1 MISPRGLMPGCHAHA
16 CVGMRRN
23 SERTWAWPNKFGHGT
38 LVLVLMACFTLA
50 MAADD
55 FTPLPN
61 ADFTAGTDKP
71 AGWTLSGGQGR
82 WVERHILEVTG
93 DGKGSNQW
101 QCAYHFQPGGLYR
114 FQFRGRAASGSG
126 CVISGPSF
134 ANHDWQLTPE
144 WKWYSYVFRA
154 PDGAGTDQVRLGQWE
169 AKGTFQF
176 DAVRLSRVLPI
187 FAERPGKTTLS
198 EGESIHGGVYA
209 FSGTFGAEGT
219 NYHRTLHSAT
229 AAFNS
234 DRWCFD
240 GRSQVTYRFAAPL
253 QAAQFRSGRVA
264 VTINYLTRGGCL
276 AELSRDG
283 TNWRTLLTQ
292 EKVGTAEA
300 VIPPEL
306 LPAQEVLL
314 RLKASATN
322 STFQVQR
329 IDFTGDFDRSVAEEA
344 GCRTIFADIASTH
357 PSMDVVG
364 VTIARDSLP
373 MSLFASLKNNGKQPQ
388 DVNLV
393 VSARAVGAGSAGPAG
408 PSTTESESF
417 RVPPGEIGSGHLPLP
432 LADAPGPQEVSL
444 SLQTKDG
451 QAWKAAFVFS
461 VHDFHRADYGR
472 LLGGRDAKT
481 AVWWCDAT
489 HKIPPQRALPLEKSS
504 AAELSAARNE
514 HEAVQIVVRP
524 KETEALKGLTAAAGP
539 LSGPGGAKI
548 AAENIKILR
557 VAYHFVHHPTDA
569 SGISDWW
576 PDALPPLRKPLDLPA
591 GKNQPLWVLVYVPRD
606 AKPGDYTGT
615 LSLKA
620 EGWSAEVPI
629 KLHVWNFTL
638 PQKNHL
644 ETALG
649 LSPHEI
655 WRYHQLKTEEDK
667 RRVLDMY
674 LQSFAEHRISPY
686 DPTPLDPVGVKFLTE
701 ADPPRAEL
709 DFSRFDPAMTRALEK
724 FRFTNFM
731 LHVQA
736 MGGGTFHQ
744 RFEPSIGKYGED
756 TPQYQAA
763 FASYIKQLEGHLRE
777 KGWLKMS
784 YIYWFDEPDPKDY
797 AFVRKGMERLKKYAP
812 GLTTMLTEEP
822 GDPLAGPIDIW
833 CPVSF
838 NYNHAE
844 AEKRRAAGE
853 RIWWYVCCGPKAPYC
868 TLFIDHPATEMRV
881 WLWQTWQRN
890 IAGILIWS
898 TNYWT
903 SDAAYPE
910 RPQNPYEDPMG
921 YVSGYSTPRGVKN
934 FWGNGDGRFL
944 YPPEAAAVPG
954 ASGKDP
960 VIEPPVS
967 SMRWEMLREGIEDF
981 EYLCLLREL
990 LAKRRG
996 ASAGATSVGAA
1007 VQLPP
1012 QPGKALTTE
1021 EVKQYEDLLKVPETI
1036 TRDMTT
1042 FTTDPAPIYARRA
1055 AIAAAIERLQP

>member
-1 MISPRGLMPGCHAHA
+1 MHKG
-16 CVGMRRN
+16 V
-23 SERTWAWPNKFGHGT
+23 W
-38 LVLVLMACFTLA
+38 V
-50 MAADD
+50 AAAFLTAAYAATAVAAED

-82 WVERHILEVTG
+82 WVDRHILEVTG

-101 QCAYHFQPGGLYR
+101 QCQYRFQPGRLYR
-114 FQFRGRAASGSG
+114 FQFRGRATSGSG
-126 CVISGPSF
+126 CVISGPGF

-154 PDGAGTDQVRLGQWE
+154 PDNAGVDQVRLGQWE
-169 AKGTFQF
+169 AQGTFQF
-176 DAVRLSRVLPI
+176 DGVRLNRVAAI
-187 FAERPGKTTLS
+187 HKTVGGVLLG
-198 EGESIHGGVYA
+198 EGELIRDGTYT
-209 FSGTFGAEGT
+209 FSATFGGEGS
-219 NYHRTLHSAT
+219 NAHRPLHSAT

-234 DRWCFD
+234 DRWCF
-240 GRSQVTYRFAAPL
+240 GATSQVTYRFAFPGVWL
-253 QAAQFRSGRVA
+253 FKTRVSFN
-264 VTINYLTRGGCL
+264 VNYHTRGACL
-276 AELSRDG
+276 AEISSDG
-283 TNWRTLLTQ
+283 KRWEALVTQ
-292 EKVGTAEA
+292 DKVGTAEA
-300 VIPPEL
+300 A
-306 LPAQEVLL
+306 LPAEEVTDIPRTVYLRLRSAGENSNFQVNRVELTGALGPAPASAVGQTLYADIQGNPRAFPFDLL
-314 RLKASATN
+314 RLDERERTLFDVDEINRNSA
-322 STFQVQR
+322 FHWV
-329 IDFTGDFDRSVAEEA
+329 VL
-344 GCRTIFADIASTH
+344 ADE
-357 PSMDVVG
+357 G
-364 VTIARDSLP
+364 
-373 MSLFASLKNNGKQPQ
+373 GK
-388 DVNLV
+388 
-393 VSARAVGAGSAGPAG
+393 
-408 PSTTESESF
+408 
-417 RVPPGEIGSGHLPLP
+417 P
-432 LADAPGPQEVSL
+432 LAKPPRLTTQSGKHTLATAFRAYRDNTTPPQAPDAQFTL
-444 SLQTKDG
+444 SVPYT
-451 QAWKAAFVFS
+451 
-461 VHDFHRADYGR
+461 VHEYYREDYGR
-472 LLGGRDAKT
+472 LLGDRDAKA

-489 HKIPPQRALPLEKSS
+489 HKIAPQRALPVAQSS

-514 HEAVQIVVRP
+514 YEAVQVVLRP
-524 KETEALKGLTAAAGP
+524 KEKEPLKGLTAAAGP
-539 LSGPGGAKI
+539 LSGPGGATI

-557 VAYHFVHHPTDA
+557 VAYHFVHHPTDS

-576 PDALPPLRKPLDLPA
+576 PDALPPLSKPLDLPA
-591 GKNQPLWVLVYVPRD
+591 GKNQPLWVLVYVPKG
-606 AKPGDYTGT
+606 AKPGDYAGT
-615 LSLKA
+615 LALKA
-620 EGWSAEVPI
+620 EGWSADVPI
-629 KLHVWNFTL
+629 KVHVWNFTL
-638 PQKNHL
+638 PEKNHL

-649 LSPHEI
+649 LSPEAI
-655 WRYHQLKTEEDK
+655 FQYHQLKSDADK

-686 DPTPLDPVGVKFLTE
+686 DPAPLDPINVKFLTE

-724 FRFTNFM
+724 FHFSNFM

-736 MGGGTFHQ
+736 MGGGTFHE
-744 RFEPSIGKYGED
+744 RFEPSIGKYGES

-763 FASYIKQLEGHLRE
+763 FASYVKQLEAHLRE
-777 KGWLKMS
+777 KGWLGMS
-784 YIYWFDEPDPKDY
+784 YIYWFDEPAPKDY
-797 AFVRKGMERLKKYAP
+797 EFVRKGMDRLKKYAP
-812 GLTTMLTEEP
+812 GLPRMLTVQP
-822 GDPLAGPIDIW
+822 VDALAGPIDIW

-868 TLFIDHPATEMRV
+868 TLFIDHPATELRV

-903 SDAAYPE
+903 SEAAYPE
-910 RPQNPYEDPMG
+910 RPQDPYEDPMG

-934 FWGNGDGRFL
+934 YWGNGDGRFV

-990 LAKRRG
+990 LAKRRA
-996 ASAGATSVGAA
+996 ASAGATPAGAA

-1012 QPGKALTTE
+1012 QPGKAVTTE
-1021 EVKQYEDLLKVPETI
+1021 ELKQYEDLLKVPETI
-1036 TRDMTT
+1036 TRDMTS